1 MVAKLDVDSISIY
14 LDTCTSLCGNLL
26 VRKINAIA
34 CCVGYVRDFIVQL
47 FDIDGIHVI
56 GTGLH
61 ISNRCTIRTASQGN
75 LCFIYSII
83 YCVILHTSA
92 DLLIQFSQ
100 VLCCSIRGFD
110 ISTIRCRTYFF
121 IDRIA
126 GNELFGAVC
135 ICICNRCIRIGNLT
149 GTECITP
156 SIFVG
161 NFFILFLFICFF
173 STAVFREIQ
182 AYITGTDVCFAT
194 DIDRLTTASRQ
205 LSILDGIIDSTACYK
220 VAIARYNLTSLD
232 IDCIGRSIAI
242 WLRSNISMFAIDNFN
257 CFFS

>member
-1 MVAKLDVDSISIY
+1 MISEVDTDSLVIY
-14 LDTCTSLCGNLL
+14 RNARTSFCGNLL
-26 VRKINAIA
+26 VRKVNTIT

-126 GNELFGAVC
+126 GNELFGAVS
-135 ICICNRCIRIGNLT
+135 ICIGNCCVRIRDLACAKSLAPVIFIGNPFRFLSIVRFGSITVFCEILT
-149 GTECITP
+149 
-156 SIFVG
+156 
-161 NFFILFLFICFF
+161 
-173 STAVFREIQ
+173 
-182 AYITGTDVCFAT
+182 YITGTNICFAT
-194 DIDRLTTASRQ
+194 DINSLATASRQ
-205 LSILDGIIDSTACYK
+205 LSILDGIIDSSPCYK
-220 VAIARYNLTSLD
+220 VAIARCNLTSLD
-232 IDCIGRSIAI
+232 IDCIGRSISI
-242 WLRSNISMFAIDNFN
+242 YLRSNIRVCAIDNLDG
-257 CFFS
+257 FFS